1 MDAHWSQGLSSK
13 NHLDVPLLEE
23 CSIIDKEYQADLG
36 LVVIDD
42 VRLFETELDEDWSGV
57 SKDNILKSFENFD
70 IVVTKEIDDRLLLL
84 IKRK

>member
-1 MDAHWSQGLSSK
+1 MCIRDR
-13 NHLDVPLLEE
+13 

-70 IVVTKEIDDRLLLL
+70 IIVTKEIDDRLLLL